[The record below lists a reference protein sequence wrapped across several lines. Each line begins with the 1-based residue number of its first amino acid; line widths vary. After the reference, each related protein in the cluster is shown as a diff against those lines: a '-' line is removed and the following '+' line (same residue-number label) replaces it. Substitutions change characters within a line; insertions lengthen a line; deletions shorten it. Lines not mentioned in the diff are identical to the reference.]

1 MCLYRLSSSCSLRFC
16 NQILEKLIY
25 SGYVESNSVIGLTS
39 AGLVILITSTIEVK
53 SFFLCNSMLQ
63 SPRDKKRERIKTEHF
78 TSKQRGHY
86 KARFK
91 IEASVA

>member
-16 NQILEKLIY
+16 NQILEKLVY

-39 AGLVILITSTIEVK
+39 AGLVILKTSTIEVK
-53 SFFLCNSMLQ
+53 SFFLCHSMLK
-63 SPRDKKRERIKTEHF
+63 SPRDKKRETEYF